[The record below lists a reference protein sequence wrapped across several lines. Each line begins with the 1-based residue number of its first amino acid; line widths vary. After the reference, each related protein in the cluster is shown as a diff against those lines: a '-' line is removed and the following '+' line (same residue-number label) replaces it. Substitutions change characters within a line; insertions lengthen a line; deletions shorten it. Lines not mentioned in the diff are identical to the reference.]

1 MKKLLI
7 FISILW
13 CGYSYSAEFENALA
27 CSQSEDY
34 KCAYEI
40 FKILVDEDKDP
51 ITTAQSAMNIG
62 EMYQYGWGVDK
73 DSQMAMKY
81 YNIAATKKEF
91 PTAQFK
97 LGLIYLDGID
107 GVREDEVLAR
117 KWLKE
122 SCDAKH
128 KSACSFLERMNKNAN
143 KPNRF
148 ELHNLSYGIEVGIF
162 QDWQIQSA
170 DSIERELNAAKKV
183 LKNSD
188 SNSKIQQFSFDSL
201 ETIFSAQKAYK
212 NGHATIT
219 VVVTPPDISQEQLE
233 GTSQDDLENMEVI
246 FREAYKDGVSARGGS
261 DFSLSLER
269 IKVNDI
275 FGLHINTKY
284 TLPDK
289 LNFTIDKYQ
298 FYLANKCVALNIE
311 KRFLR
316 EKFEIDEVSKII
328 NSIKIY

>member
-7 FISILW
+7 FLSILW

-34 KCAYEI
+34 KCAYDI

-51 ITTAQSAMNIG
+51 IITAQSAMNIG
-62 EMYQYGWGVDK
+62 EMYQYGWGVNK

-107 GVREDEVLAR
+107 GVREDQVLAR

-128 KSACSFLERMNKNAN
+128 KSACSFLERINKNAN
-143 KPNRF
+143 KPNGF
-148 ELHNLSYGIEVGIF
+148 ELKNLSYGIEIGIF
-162 QDWQIQSA
+162 QDWKTLNI
-170 DSIERELNAAKKV
+170 DSIEQERNTGKNV

-188 SNSKIQQFSFDSL
+188 STTKIKQFSFDSL
-201 ETIFSAQKAYK
+201 ETLFNAQKAYK

-219 VVVTPPDISQEQLE
+219 VVVMPPDISQEDLE
-233 GTSQDDLENMEVI
+233 GASQTDLENMALI
-246 FREAYKDGVSARGGS
+246 FQEAYKSGVNKAGAS
-261 DFSLSLER
+261 DFNLSLER
-269 IKVNDI
+269 VNINDV
-275 FGLHINTKY
+275 FGLHIKIAY
-284 TLPDK
+284 TLPNG
-289 LNFTIDKYQ
+289 LNFDIDKYH
-298 FYLANKCVALNIE
+298 FFTSDKSVVLSIE

-316 EKFEIDEVSKII
+316 EQFKIDGVGKIV